1 VAVWIVALGVLPGVA
16 HAMPDLRR
24 GQRAGPVTVYP
35 DDRSANIYYYP
46 PGEMA
51 LAAADDGRPDFRFL
65 HMRYTGNVTTGDR
78 GRSVYRSL
86 LSFRV
91 VLSGPTV
98 QQLAAA
104 RAALAAGRGSIE
116 LRPLPVRRLEAVLL
130 DTGAAGA
137 AAGQAATP
145 QPLSG
150 GHFDAPDENGGGG
163 SSAAYWTERI
173 YSLVLDADTA
183 QLLSDSLEHGRL
195 ALSLGYAFFAD
206 GIASDQPLEEL
217 RGSPELVAQMRQL
230 LQSQATAAATAG
242 TPAGAQKAQLVR
254 AGALGITVDTIR
266 WPGLV
271 TRIDVGGAAPPAYA
285 FLDVYCY
292 DFNNEIRPD
301 LSERQVELEA
311 EGVAL
316 GRRVRLAVVFQRAQP
331 DLYART
337 VRFPGAVRI
346 DRPYRFR
353 VIDVA
358 PDGTTTDG
366 AWQTRSSWTDR
377 LDVTSAPPR
386 TAASER

>member
-1 VAVWIVALGVLPGVA
+1 MTTRVGVWIVALSVLPGVV

-24 GQRAGPVTVYP
+24 GQRAGPITVYP
-35 DDRSANIYYYP
+35 DDRSADIYYYP

-51 LAAADDGRPDFRFL
+51 LATAEDGRPDLRFL

-98 QQLAAA
+98 QQLAVA
-104 RAALAAGRGSIE
+104 RTALAGGRASIE
-116 LRPLPVRRLEAVLL
+116 LRPLPVRRLETVLL
-130 DTGAAGA
+130 YTGAAGA
-137 AAGQAATP
+137 A
-145 QPLSG
+145 
-150 GHFDAPDENGGGG
+150 GGGG

-173 YSLVLDADTA
+173 YSLVLDPDAA

-206 GIASDQPLEEL
+206 GMGSDQPLEEL

-230 LQSQATAAATAG
+230 LQSHATTAATAG
-242 TPAGAQKAQLVR
+242 TPPATQKAQLVR
-254 AGALGITVDTIR
+254 AGALGVTVDTVR

-311 EGVAL
+311 EGVAP
-316 GRRVRLAVVFQRAQP
+316 GRRVRLSVVFQRAQP

-358 PDGTTTDG
+358 PDGTTTGG